1 MGYRKIYSRIRDE
14 LSLKT
19 WTHEETETLL
29 KNYNRVTNTELKR
42 LIPNKSPQGIYKKA
56 YKMGIRKSS
65 EIKFKNRSEAH
76 SGEKSPNWNGGK
88 SKNRKGYILV
98 HCPENHRADSKGY
111 VMEHILV
118 WERETGILVPPNC
131 CIHHLNGIK
140 DDNRIENLCLMKF
153 SSHTV
158 FHHLGKH
165 ESEETKKKISEKRKI
180 FYAKHRLP
188 NG

>member
-1 MGYRKIYSRIRDE
+1 MR
-14 LSLKT
+14 T
-19 WTHEETETLL
+19 WTQEETKALI
-29 KNYNRVTNTELKR
+29 KNYNCVSNSELQK

-56 YKMGIRKSS
+56 YKMGMRKSP
-65 EIKFKNRSEAH
+65 EIEFKNRSESK
-76 SGEKSPNWNGGK
+76 SGSNASNWNGGRV
-88 SKNRKGYILV
+88 KNQKGYILIY
-98 HCPENHRADSKGY
+98 CPKHHRANLRGY
-111 VMEHILV
+111 VMEHIFV
-118 WERETGILVPPNC
+118 WEHETGILVPPNC

-153 SSHTV
+153 SAHTV

-188 NG
+188 NGQNL